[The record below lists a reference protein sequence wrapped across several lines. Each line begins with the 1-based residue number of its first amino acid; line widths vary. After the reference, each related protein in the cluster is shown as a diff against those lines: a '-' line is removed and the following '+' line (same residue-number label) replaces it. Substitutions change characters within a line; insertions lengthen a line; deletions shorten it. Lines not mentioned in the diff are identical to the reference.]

1 MIFAHQPM
9 KSRPKRGSLLRL
21 GHGLHTRERPPRGQ
35 CHKWSLGILGAM
47 TAMISRYT
55 LFSFIFRPKFGP
67 HFIHVHL
74 FIPCLFFFE
83 GPSSPST
90 TVMTALAVQQL
101 TLSLSNCH
109 VQRFTMEVSPFQAL
123 PEALQANSLFS
134 DFDAILNF
142 EATMG
147 MKMAPGILRPATAF
161 FWTWLSKNSRKTP
174 TKTGPRVSTR
184 FSQIQS

>member
-1 MIFAHQPM
+1 MAF
-9 KSRPKRGSLLRL
+9 
-21 GHGLHTRERPPRGQ
+21 TRENVLPEASVTNEAWGSWGLWLLWFP
-35 CHKWSLGILGAM
+35 GIP
-47 TAMISRYT
+47 YFH
-55 LFSFIFRPKFGP
+55 LFSGP
-67 HFIHVHL
+67 NVVPFSSI
-74 FIPCLFFFE
+74 FIPSLFFFE

-90 TVMTALAVQQL
+90 TVMTAMAVQQL

-109 VQRFTMEVSPFQAL
+109 VQRFTMEVSPFLAL
-123 PEALQANSLFS
+123 PEALQANSLLS

-161 FWTWLSKNSRKTP
+161 RTW
-174 TKTGPRVSTR
+174 VSTR

>member
-1 MIFAHQPM
+1 MFDDFCPSADEEPSQTRFLATLRTWPSHARTSSQRPVSQMKLGDLGGYDCYDFPVYLIFIYFQVQMSSPFHP
-9 KSRPKRGSLLRL
+9 
-21 GHGLHTRERPPRGQ
+21 
-35 CHKWSLGILGAM
+35 
-47 TAMISRYT
+47 
-55 LFSFIFRPKFGP
+55 FSSQ
-67 HFIHVHL
+67 VY
-74 FIPCLFFFE
+74 FFFE

-109 VQRFTMEVSPFQAL
+109 VQRFTMEVSPFLAL
-123 PEALQANSLFS
+123 PEALQANSLLS

-161 FWTWLSKNSRKTP
+161 RTW
-174 TKTGPRVSTR
+174 VSTR